1 MSTETAKMTNQ
12 KQEMVHLTINN
23 IPLAVPKGT
32 KIMQAAQELGI
43 DIPHLCYHEDQRI
56 KARCRLC
63 SVEVVGKRR
72 LLAACSTEVWEGMEV
87 HTDTQI
93 VRDTQVAILQ
103 LMLANHHKDC
113 LSCPRNQN
121 CDLQRLCSRF
131 NIQHSSLPSVCKEEP
146 RIVTN
151 PAIVRDPS
159 KCIRCGRCIRACN
172 ASLHFIEGC
181 SAPKYNVT
189 NLHAGCVELFV
200 KEGARLRYSTIEN
213 WSRNMMNLN
222 TKRALVEK
230 DDTEKVLDALQDPKK
245 HVIVQVAPS
254 VRVSLGD
261 AFGMEPGAIVTGQ
274 MVTALRLL
282 GFDKVFNTN
291 FGADLTIM
299 EEGTEFLDRLQHG
312 GVLPMMTSCCPGWVS
327 YVEKHYSDCLPHLS
341 STKSPMSIF
350 GAVAKTYYPKA
361 AGIDP
366 KDIVTV
372 SIMPCTAKKFE
383 AARPEMGRDGR
394 QDVDI
399 VLTTREL
406 IKLIKYVG
414 LSFGQLPE
422 TDFDSPL
429 GTASGAGAIFG
440 TTGGVMEAA
449 LRTVCD
455 KLTGKTLERLDFQEA
470 RGFQGIK
477 ECTLEIGGHTLHIA
491 IAHTLKNAE
500 VLMEQV
506 RKGISPYD
514 FIEVMA
520 SPSARRT
527 PSRRSACRHSTRLT
541 GICLSASR
549 TRIPCCRYSTATS
562 SANRARAR
570 HTNSC
575 TRAIMPCQKSTDS
588 DALPSA

>member
-1 MSTETAKMTNQ
+1 MSTEATKMTNQ
-12 KQEMVHLTINN
+12 EQEMVHLTINN

-32 KIMQAAQELGI
+32 KIMQAAQKLGI

-63 SVEVVGKRR
+63 SVEVAGKRR

-159 KCIRCGRCIRACN
+159 KCIRCGRCIRACKDVQGIAALTYAGRSSDIVVTTAYN
-172 ASLHFIEGC
+172 KPMETTDCILCGQCSLVCPTG
-181 SAPKYNVT
+181 
-189 NLHAGCVELFV
+189 
-200 KEGARLRYSTIEN
+200 
-213 WSRNMMNLN
+213 
-222 TKRALVEK
+222 ALVEK

-274 MVTALRLL
+274 MVTALHLL
-282 GFDKVFNTN
+282 GFDKVFDTN

-312 GVLPMMTSCCPGWVS
+312 GVLPMMTSCCPGWVY

-350 GAVAKTYYPKA
+350 GAVAKTYYPKV
-361 AGIDP
+361 AGIDV

-372 SIMPCTAKKFE
+372 SVMPCTAKKFE
-383 AARPEMGRDGR
+383 AGRPELGRDGR
-394 QDVDI
+394 PDVDI

-422 TDFDSPL
+422 TEFDSPL

-455 KLTGKTLERLDFQEA
+455 KLTGKTLERLDFKEA
-470 RGFQGIK
+470 RGFKGIK
-477 ECTLEIGGHTLHIA
+477 ECTLEMGGRTLHIA

-500 VLMEQV
+500 ILMEQV

-520 SPSARRT
+520 CPGGCIGGGGQPIGTTNAVKKKRMQALYEID
-527 PSRRSACRHSTRLT
+527 RSLPVRKSHENPVLQVLYRDFLGKPGEGKAHELLHT
-541 GICLSASR
+541 GYRSVPK
-549 TRIPCCRYSTATS
+549 TY
-562 SANRARAR
+562 
-570 HTNSC
+570 
-575 TRAIMPCQKSTDS
+575 QF
-588 DALPSA
+588 

>member
-12 KQEMVHLTINN
+12 EQEMVHLTINN
-23 IPLAVPKGT
+23 IPLAVPQGT

-63 SVEVVGKRR
+63 SGEVVGKRR

-159 KCIRCGRCIRACN
+159 KCIRCGRCIRACKDVQGIAALTYAGRSSDIIVTTAYN
-172 ASLHFIEGC
+172 KPMETTDCILCGQCSLVCPTG
-181 SAPKYNVT
+181 
-189 NLHAGCVELFV
+189 
-200 KEGARLRYSTIEN
+200 
-213 WSRNMMNLN
+213 
-222 TKRALVEK
+222 ALVEK

-282 GFDKVFNTN
+282 GFDKVFDTN

-372 SIMPCTAKKFE
+372 SVMPCTAKKFE
-383 AARPEMGRDGR
+383 AARPEMGREGR

-520 SPSARRT
+520 CPGGCIGGGGQPVGTTNAVKKKRMQALYEIDRNLPVRKSHENPVLQVLYRDFLGEPGQGKA
-527 PSRRSACRHSTRLT
+527 HEL
-541 GICLSASR
+541 LH
-549 TRIPCCRYSTATS
+549 TS
-562 SANRARAR
+562 YNAVPKEYRF
-570 HTNSC
+570 
-575 TRAIMPCQKSTDS
+575 
-588 DALPSA
+588 

>member
-1 MSTETAKMTNQ
+1 M
-12 KQEMVHLTINN
+12 
-23 IPLAVPKGT
+23 
-32 KIMQAAQELGI
+32 
-43 DIPHLCYHEDQRI
+43 
-56 KARCRLC
+56 
-63 SVEVVGKRR
+63 
-72 LLAACSTEVWEGMEV
+72 
-87 HTDTQI
+87 
-93 VRDTQVAILQ
+93 
-103 LMLANHHKDC
+103 
-113 LSCPRNQN
+113 
-121 CDLQRLCSRF
+121 
-131 NIQHSSLPSVCKEEP
+131 
-146 RIVTN
+146 TN

-159 KCIRCGRCIRACN
+159 KCIRCGRCIRACKDVQGIAALTYAGRSSDIIVTTAYN
-172 ASLHFIEGC
+172 KPMETTDCILCGQCSLVCPTG
-181 SAPKYNVT
+181 
-189 NLHAGCVELFV
+189 
-200 KEGARLRYSTIEN
+200 
-213 WSRNMMNLN
+213 
-222 TKRALVEK
+222 ALVEK

-282 GFDKVFNTN
+282 GFDKVFDTN

-372 SIMPCTAKKFE
+372 SVMPCTAKKFE
-383 AARPEMGRDGR
+383 AARPEMGREGR

-520 SPSARRT
+520 CPGGCIGGGGQPVGTTNAVKKKRMQALYEIDRNLPVRKSHENPVLQVLYRDFLGEPGQGKA
-527 PSRRSACRHSTRLT
+527 HEL
-541 GICLSASR
+541 LH
-549 TRIPCCRYSTATS
+549 TS
-562 SANRARAR
+562 YNAVPKEYRF
-570 HTNSC
+570 
-575 TRAIMPCQKSTDS
+575 
-588 DALPSA
+588 

>member
-1 MSTETAKMTNQ
+1 MSTEATKMTNQ
-12 KQEMVHLTINN
+12 EQEMVHLTINN

-32 KIMQAAQELGI
+32 KIMQAAQKLGI

-63 SVEVVGKRR
+63 SVEVAGKRR

-159 KCIRCGRCIRACN
+159 KCIRCGRCIRACKDVQGIAALTYAGRSSDIVVTTAYN
-172 ASLHFIEGC
+172 KPMETTDCILCGQCSLVCPTG
-181 SAPKYNVT
+181 
-189 NLHAGCVELFV
+189 
-200 KEGARLRYSTIEN
+200 
-213 WSRNMMNLN
+213 
-222 TKRALVEK
+222 ALVEK

-274 MVTALRLL
+274 MVTALHLL
-282 GFDKVFNTN
+282 GFDKVFDTN

-312 GVLPMMTSCCPGWVS
+312 GVLPMMTSCCPGWVY

-350 GAVAKTYYPKA
+350 GAVAKTYYPKV
-361 AGIDP
+361 AGIDV

-372 SIMPCTAKKFE
+372 SVMPCTAKKFE
-383 AARPEMGRDGR
+383 AGRPELGRDGR
-394 QDVDI
+394 PDVDI

-422 TDFDSPL
+422 TEFDSPL

-455 KLTGKTLERLDFQEA
+455 KLTGKTLERLDFKEA
-470 RGFQGIK
+470 RGFKGIK
-477 ECTLEIGGHTLHIA
+477 ECTLEMGGRTLHIA

-500 VLMEQV
+500 ILMEQV

-520 SPSARRT
+520 CPGGCIGGGGQPIGTTNAVKKKRMQALYEID
-527 PSRRSACRHSTRLT
+527 RSLPVRKSHENPVLQVLYRDFLGKPGEGKAHELLHT
-541 GICLSASR
+541 G
-549 TRIPCCRYSTATS
+549 Y
-562 SANRARAR
+562 RAVPKAY
-570 HTNSC
+570 
-575 TRAIMPCQKSTDS
+575 PF
-588 DALPSA
+588 

>member
-1 MSTETAKMTNQ
+1 MSTEATKMTNQ
-12 KQEMVHLTINN
+12 EQEMVHLTINN

-32 KIMQAAQELGI
+32 KIMQAAQKLGI

-63 SVEVVGKRR
+63 SVEVAGKRR

-159 KCIRCGRCIRACN
+159 KCIRCGRCIRACKDLQGIAALTYAGRSSDIVVTTAYN
-172 ASLHFIEGC
+172 KPMETTDCILCGQCSLVCPTG
-181 SAPKYNVT
+181 
-189 NLHAGCVELFV
+189 
-200 KEGARLRYSTIEN
+200 
-213 WSRNMMNLN
+213 
-222 TKRALVEK
+222 ALVEK

-274 MVTALRLL
+274 MVTALHLL
-282 GFDKVFNTN
+282 GFDKVFDTN

-312 GVLPMMTSCCPGWVS
+312 GVLPMMTSCCPGWVY

-350 GAVAKTYYPKA
+350 GAVAKTYYPKV
-361 AGIDP
+361 AGIDV

-372 SIMPCTAKKFE
+372 SVMPCTAKKFE
-383 AARPEMGRDGR
+383 AGRPELGRDGR
-394 QDVDI
+394 PDVDI

-422 TDFDSPL
+422 TEFDSPL

-455 KLTGKTLERLDFQEA
+455 KLTGKTLERLDFKEA
-470 RGFQGIK
+470 RGFKGIK
-477 ECTLEIGGHTLHIA
+477 ECTLEMGGRTLHIA

-500 VLMEQV
+500 ILMEQV

-520 SPSARRT
+520 CPGGCIGGGGQPIGTTNAVKKKRMQALYEID
-527 PSRRSACRHSTRLT
+527 RSLPVRKSHENPVLQVLYRDFLGKPGEGKAHELLHT
-541 GICLSASR
+541 G
-549 TRIPCCRYSTATS
+549 Y
-562 SANRARAR
+562 RAVPK
-570 HTNSC
+570 TY
-575 TRAIMPCQKSTDS
+575 QF
-588 DALPSA
+588 